1 MNYQGTLIAVQDIAK
16 ARQFYQDVMGLD
28 VTLDVGENVQMTD
41 GIFLQT
47 IDSWGDFI
55 HKPQADIR
63 LANNAIELYFETD
76 DMDTFIEMLEKRND
90 IEYLHPVIEHE
101 WGQRAVRFYDLDKHI
116 IEVAET
122 IVMVIKRF
130 IASGLTIEETAE
142 RTGGTV
148 EYIQT
153 LLDNR

>member
-1 MNYQGTLIAVQDIAK
+1 MNYQGTLIAVQDIEMAK
-16 ARQFYQDVMGLD
+16 QFYQDIMGLD
-28 VTLDVGENVQMTD
+28 VILDVGENVQMAQ

-55 HKPQADIR
+55 HKAQADIR
-63 LANNAIELYFETD
+63 LENNAIELYFETA
-76 DMDTFIEMLEKRND
+76 DMDAFIAMLEKRSD

-116 IEVAET
+116 IEVAEN

-142 RTGGTV
+142 RTGGNG
-148 EYIQT
+148 EYIQM
-153 LLDNR
+153 LLDQE